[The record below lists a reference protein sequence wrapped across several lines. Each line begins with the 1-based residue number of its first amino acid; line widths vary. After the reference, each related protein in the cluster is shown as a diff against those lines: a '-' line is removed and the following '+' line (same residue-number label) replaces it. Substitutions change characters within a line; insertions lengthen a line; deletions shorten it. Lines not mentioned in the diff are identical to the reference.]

1 MELPMRGEAP
11 PKEKDELITNGTIYN
26 YIAAPHPA
34 DIWLVMTTLVNTPDV
49 TSCLSTINTLKS
61 RRGLALA
68 GYLDLAGGGAAGVGR
83 AATDQGVVVGRSV
96 GD

>member
-26 YIAAPHPA
+26 YIAAA
-34 DIWLVMTTLVNTPDV
+34 DIRLVMTTLVNTPDV
-49 TSCLSTINTLKS
+49 TSCLSTSNTLKS

-68 GYLDLAGGGAAGVGR
+68 GYLDLTGGGAAGVGR